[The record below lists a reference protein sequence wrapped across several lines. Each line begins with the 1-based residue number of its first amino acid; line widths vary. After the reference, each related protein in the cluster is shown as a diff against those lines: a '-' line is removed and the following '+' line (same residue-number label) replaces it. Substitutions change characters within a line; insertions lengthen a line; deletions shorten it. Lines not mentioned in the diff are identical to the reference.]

1 MKAPKG
7 QVGGAARNH
16 REGAGGKI
24 PPLIIPV
31 ARSRTLL
38 LDWSAVLAKRVRVVV
53 GCVAALAVAAGCAS
67 GQGQDPMPQAAA
79 TSTVSATP
87 GPTITPPPRP
97 ELPRGGRTLFP
108 HYRLVGYAGRAGS
121 EALGRLGIGGVDSR
135 AAELIKRARPYSDG
149 REILPVFELIATM
162 ATSFPTKDGRYR
174 VRADDGLIDRYLRAA
189 RRHRA
194 LLLLNIQP
202 GRADFLPEVRA
213 YEKWLR
219 RPDVGLALDPE
230 WAVGDGQ
237 TPGEVYG
244 NTTGT
249 ELDAVARY
257 LSRIVTANDL
267 PEKVLVF
274 HQVASSVVDDQ
285 QDLHRHRG
293 VVIIKSVDGIGS
305 RGAKETTWRNLTRGM
320 PRQFHAGF
328 KLFFVED
335 RRQGALMTPSQ
346 VLRLRPKPEYV
357 MYE

>member
-1 MKAPKG
+1 M
-7 QVGGAARNH
+7 VW
-16 REGAGGKI
+16 
-24 PPLIIPV
+24 
-31 ARSRTLL
+31 TLL
-38 LDWSAVLAKRVRVVV
+38 LDWSAVLAKRVRLLT
-53 GCVAALAVAAGCAS
+53 GCAAALAIAAGCAS
-67 GQGQDPMPQAAA
+67 PQGQDAPPQSAASTTLSAMPSPSP
-79 TSTVSATP
+79 STTTA
-87 GPTITPPPRP
+87 PPRP

-121 EALGRLGIGGVDSR
+121 EALGRLGIGDLDARG
-135 AAELIKRARPYSDG
+135 AELIKRARPYSDG

-174 VRADDGLIDRYLRAA
+174 VRADDALIARYLKAA
-189 RRHRA
+189 RRYRA

-202 GRADFLPEVRA
+202 GRADFLPEVKA

-219 RPDVGLALDPE
+219 KPDVGLALDPE
-230 WAVGDGQ
+230 WAVGNGQ
-237 TPGEVYG
+237 IPGDVYG
-244 NTTGT
+244 WTTGS

-257 LSRIVTANDL
+257 LSGIVATNDL

-274 HQVASSVVDDQ
+274 HQVASSVVEDQ
-285 QDLHRHRG
+285 RDLHRHHG

-305 RGAKETTWRNLTRGM
+305 RGAKETTWRKLTTAM

-335 RRQGALMTPSQ
+335 RRQGRLMTPSQ
-346 VLRLRPKPEYV
+346 VLRLRPKPDYV